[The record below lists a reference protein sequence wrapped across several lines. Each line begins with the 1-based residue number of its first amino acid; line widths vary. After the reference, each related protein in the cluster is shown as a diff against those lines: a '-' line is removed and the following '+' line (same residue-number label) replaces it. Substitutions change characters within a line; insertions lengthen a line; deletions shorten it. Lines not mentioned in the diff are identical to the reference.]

1 MKIAVLGSGAWGTAL
16 AILLFGNGHEVTLWS
31 HREERAKEIATT
43 LENPALKGIPLPPG
57 MGQTSRIDC
66 VKGCQLVVFA
76 TPSFAI
82 RETARAAAPY
92 LEKDVLLVSATKG
105 IEGDTGLRMTE
116 ILREEVG
123 DSCKAISLSG
133 PSHAE
138 EVSRRIPT
146 GVVAASE
153 DLEAVEQ
160 VQDIFM
166 SNRFRVYT
174 NPDVVG
180 VELGGA
186 LKNVIALCCGI
197 SDGMRLGDNTK
208 ALMMTR
214 GMTEM
219 ARLGVAL
226 GGRTDTF
233 AGLSGM
239 GDLIV
244 TCTSM
249 HSRNRRAGILIG
261 QGLTAQ
267 AAMRQVGATV
277 EGYYAAKSAHMLAE
291 RMGVEMP
298 ICRCA
303 FEVLYQDR
311 PVRDVVDELMQR
323 QRRGEA
329 DESWIRG

>member
-16 AILLFGNGHEVTLWS
+16 AVLLFGNGHEVTLWS
-31 HREERAKEIATT
+31 HREERAKEIAAT
-43 LENPALKGIPLPPG
+43 LENPALKGIPLPPA
-57 MGQTSRIDC
+57 MRQTSRIDC
-66 VKGCQLVVFA
+66 VKDCPLVVFA

-92 LEKDVLLVSATKG
+92 LEKDALLVSATKG

-116 ILREEVG
+116 IIQQEAG
-123 DSCKAISLSG
+123 DICKVISLSG

-146 GVVAASE
+146 GVVAACE
-153 DLEAVEQ
+153 DLEAAEQ
-160 VQDIFM
+160 VQDVFM

-174 NPDVVG
+174 NPDIVG

-233 AGLSGM
+233 AGLSGI

-291 RMGVEMP
+291 KMGVEMP

-303 FEVLYQDR
+303 YEVLYQDR
-311 PVRDVVDELMQR
+311 PVRDVVEELMQR

>member
-31 HREERAKEIATT
+31 HREERAKEIAGT
-43 LENPALKGIPLPPG
+43 LENPALKGIPLPPA

-66 VKGCQLVVFA
+66 VKGCPLVVFA

-92 LEKDVLLVSATKG
+92 LEKDALLVSATKG

-116 ILREEVG
+116 IIRQETG

-146 GVVAASE
+146 GVVAACE
-153 DLEAVEQ
+153 DLEAAEQ
-160 VQDIFM
+160 VQDVFM

-174 NPDVVG
+174 NPDIVG

-277 EGYYAAKSAHMLAE
+277 EGYYAAKSARMLAE
-291 RMGVEMP
+291 KMGVEMP

-303 FEVLYQDR
+303 YEVLYQDR
-311 PVRDVVDELMQR
+311 PVRDVVEELMQR

-329 DESWIRG
+329 DESWIHG